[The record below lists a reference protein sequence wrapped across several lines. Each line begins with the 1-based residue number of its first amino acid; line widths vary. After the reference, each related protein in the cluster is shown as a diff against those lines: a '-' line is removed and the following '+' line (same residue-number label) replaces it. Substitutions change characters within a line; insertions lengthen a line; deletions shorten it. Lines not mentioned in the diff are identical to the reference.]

1 MKYILK
7 PFSRLYD
14 YITSVRNQGYDKGR
28 SRIVSFSLP
37 IICVGNLSVGGTGK
51 TPFVEFLIQNLS
63 DKYKVGILSR
73 GYGRKT
79 KGPIYADEI
88 ATARTIGDE
97 PMQYHSKYQNI
108 EVVVAEQRVLG
119 VPFFA
124 DSDIIVLDDAFQHRA
139 IHRDLNIMLSDFSA
153 PFFKDEVLPL
163 GRLRERREGASR
175 ADVIIYTKV
184 KHQLSQKEIELYT
197 QSTHQYAPN
206 AQVFFTSIKYGELY
220 PLNENSKNGLEAK
233 EVFVMT
239 SIAKPEP
246 MLEYIEGNLQRK
258 VVKHFK
264 FRDHYSFTEKTIQRI
279 EKEIGEQKTIIISEK
294 DAVKLRPLLRN
305 TSLQFIVIP
314 ILPEVLN
321 NQKDQLLALIESA
334 LSKAE

>member
-7 PFSRLYD
+7 PFSTLYD
-14 YITSVRNQGYDKGR
+14 YITTVRNQNFDKGR
-28 SRIVSFSLP
+28 SRVVSFTLP

-79 KGPIYADEI
+79 KGPIYADEN
-88 ATARTIGDE
+88 ATAKTIGDE
-97 PMQYHSKYQNI
+97 PMQYHSKYEHV

-163 GRLRERREGASR
+163 GRLRENRNGASR
-175 ADVIIYTKV
+175 ADIIIYTKV
-184 KHQLSQKEIELYT
+184 KDVISPSEIEHYKKE
-197 QSTHQYAPN
+197 THQYAPN
-206 AQVFFTSIKYGELY
+206 AKVFFTSIKYGNLY
-220 PLNENSKNGLEAK
+220 ALNEKSKNALDEK
-233 EVFVMT
+233 DVFVMT

-246 MLEYIEGNLQRK
+246 MLDYIKEQLHCN
-258 VVKHFK
+258 VIKHFR

-279 EKEIGEQKTIIISEK
+279 ENEIGKDKVVIISEK
-294 DAVKLRPLLRN
+294 DAVKLRPLVKN
-305 TSLQFIVIP
+305 STLQFVVLP

-321 NQKDQLLALIESA
+321 NEQDQLLALIESA
-334 LSKAE
+334 FSKTE